1 MILLK
6 TTCFLV
12 LWSWMTAI
20 LAAILTMVSVGVV
33 LASRKSWLCCPNLPM
48 ALLFAPETKVECDG
62 YRSYLNLDGVQL
74 EPTKYE
80 VGDLHWLHKA
90 ISNLKAFLLGTYHG
104 RCTKLQAYLDEYCF
118 RFNRRMTGDQ
128 IFLRLTRAVA
138 TSCGVLS

>member
-1 MILLK
+1 
-6 TTCFLV
+6 
-12 LWSWMTAI
+12 MTAI

-33 LASRKSWLCCPNLPM
+33 LASRKSWLYCPNLPM

-90 ISNLKAFLLGTYHG
+90 ISNLKTFFWELPWQMHQVTGIPGRILLP
-104 RCTKLQAYLDEYCF
+104 LQPPHD
-118 RFNRRMTGDQ
+118 R
-128 IFLRLTRAVA
+128 
-138 TSCGVLS
+138 

>member
-33 LASRKSWLCCPNLPM
+33 LASRKL
-48 ALLFAPETKVECDG
+48 
-62 YRSYLNLDGVQL
+62 
-74 EPTKYE
+74 KYE

-90 ISNLKAFLLGTYHG
+90 ISNLKTFFLGTTMADAPSYRH
-104 RCTKLQAYLDEYCF
+104 TWTNSASAS
-118 RFNRRMTGDQ
+118 T
-128 IFLRLTRAVA
+128 AA
-138 TSCGVLS
+138 

>member
-90 ISNLKAFLLGTYHG
+90 ISNLKTFFLGTTMADAPSYRH
-104 RCTKLQAYLDEYCF
+104 TWTNSASAS
-118 RFNRRMTGDQ
+118 T
-128 IFLRLTRAVA
+128 AA
-138 TSCGVLS
+138 